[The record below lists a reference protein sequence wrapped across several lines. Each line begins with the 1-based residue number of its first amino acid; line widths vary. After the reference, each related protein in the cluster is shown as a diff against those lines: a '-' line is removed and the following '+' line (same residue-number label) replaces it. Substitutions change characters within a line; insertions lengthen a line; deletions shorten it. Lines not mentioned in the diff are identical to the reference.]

1 VILVVIGT
9 LLGLFNYLDGSQY
22 LSLSQFRTW
31 VDTRPLMAAGIYF
44 GSYVLMTGLSLP
56 GAALMTMIGGAVFG
70 LGWGLLLV
78 SFAST
83 MGASLAFLV
92 SRSLLRDWVQ
102 GRFSRQL
109 ATINEG
115 VERDGAYYLFSLRL
129 IPVIPFFVIN
139 LVFGLVPMRLWTFY
153 WVSQIG
159 MLAGTAV
166 FVNAGAELGSVGE
179 LSLGGILTPGIIGS
193 LVLLAT
199 FPLIAKLLGT
209 YLQQRQLNKRF
220 AKPKHFD
227 TNLLVIGGGSAGL
240 VSALIAAAVKAKVT
254 LVEKHKMGGDCLNT
268 GCVPSKALIR
278 SAAVAHQLQNAE
290 AFGFTEVQSKVDFAA
305 VMERVQSVIKT
316 IEPHDSVERFTGLG
330 VDCLQGDAR
339 IISPWEVQVGERIIR
354 SRNIV
359 IATGASPFVPP
370 IPGIESTG
378 YLTSETLW
386 ALREQPKHMM
396 ILGAG
401 PIGCE
406 LAQAFARLGTK
417 VTLVDMENR
426 ILPREDTDVAQL
438 VADRLQAEGVRVL
451 VGHKTIGFQQKS
463 DGAQWASLESA
474 GAVSEQHFD
483 TLLVAVGRKA
493 NTTDLGLETLGIDL
507 TPQGT
512 VAVDDYLRTRYHSI
526 YACGDVAGP
535 YQFTHMAS
543 HQAWFASVNALFGFV
558 KKFKVD
564 YKVVPFATFTDPEV
578 ARVGLSETE
587 ARAQGLEYDVS
598 RYDLE
603 DLDRAIAEGEN
614 HGFIKVLTAKGSDRV
629 LGATIVGY
637 RASDLITEYVSAMKQ
652 GYGLNKIL
660 GTIHIY
666 PTMSEA
672 NKFVAGNWKRA
683 NASEGLLRWVEKLH
697 RWRR

>member
-1 VILVVIGT
+1 
-9 LLGLFNYLDGSQY
+9 
-22 LSLSQFRTW
+22 
-31 VDTRPLMAAGIYF
+31 
-44 GSYVLMTGLSLP
+44 
-56 GAALMTMIGGAVFG
+56 
-70 LGWGLLLV
+70 
-78 SFAST
+78 
-83 MGASLAFLV
+83 
-92 SRSLLRDWVQ
+92 
-102 GRFSRQL
+102 
-109 ATINEG
+109 
-115 VERDGAYYLFSLRL
+115 
-129 IPVIPFFVIN
+129 
-139 LVFGLVPMRLWTFY
+139 
-153 WVSQIG
+153 
-159 MLAGTAV
+159 
-166 FVNAGAELGSVGE
+166 
-179 LSLGGILTPGIIGS
+179 
-193 LVLLAT
+193 
-199 FPLIAKLLGT
+199 
-209 YLQQRQLNKRF
+209 
-220 AKPKHFD
+220 
-227 TNLLVIGGGSAGL
+227 
-240 VSALIAAAVKAKVT
+240 
-254 LVEKHKMGGDCLNT
+254 
-268 GCVPSKALIR
+268 
-278 SAAVAHQLQNAE
+278 
-290 AFGFTEVQSKVDFAA
+290 
-305 VMERVQSVIKT
+305 
-316 IEPHDSVERFTGLG
+316 
-330 VDCLQGDAR
+330 
-339 IISPWEVQVGERIIR
+339 
-354 SRNIV
+354 
-359 IATGASPFVPP
+359 
-370 IPGIESTG
+370 
-378 YLTSETLW
+378 
-386 ALREQPKHMM
+386 MM

-417 VTLVDMENR
+417 VTLVDMEDR
-426 ILPREDTDVAQL
+426 ILPREDADVAQL
-438 VADRLQAEGVRVL
+438 VADRLQAEGVRVF
-451 VGHKTIGFQQKS
+451 VGHKTIGFQTKS
-463 DGAQWASLESA
+463 DGTQWASLESA
-474 GAVSEQHFD
+474 GAVSEHTFD

-493 NTTDLGLETLGIDL
+493 NTTDLGLEALGIDL

-637 RASDLITEYVSAMKQ
+637 HASDLITEYVSAMKQ
-652 GYGLNKIL
+652 EYGLNKIL

-683 NASEGLLRWVEKLH
+683 NAPEGLLRWVEKLH